1 MIRVVYALLFVS
13 LLAMSARV
21 AGQLSRPTLLPPQT
35 PLRPSNQAF
44 DLLET
49 FLGSAG
55 NFSPDIGVAAGWA
68 HLVLARNAG
77 ITLFRKSNGTEP
89 AKQLAS
95 MSMSAFFAR
104 VLQTGDALT
113 DPDVIFDPDGGR
125 FFLVLSPS
133 PPFAQMNPPLAVL
146 LAVSKSSYPE
156 TLTDTDWYVYR
167 LSREE
172 TVNAVD
178 FDKLAV
184 AGDTLLLSWQR
195 FERAGVDR
203 AAQNVINRGITIQ
216 LLDKRALMSGTV
228 PNPTNFVLNS
238 PLSGSGRARPASV
251 ASSRD
256 RQRERDR
263 MFFDIHQRCGPT
275 NRLTWLVGAVAG
287 IGTTA
292 RLDTREVTS
301 PFPCGHG
308 APGMPPQPGG
318 QVKVAGGNGTVPA
331 YYDGRLWVFA
341 DQQAASGVTTS
352 GLQWMELDVRGWPD
366 AISVMQSG
374 TYTEPGV
381 WFYKPGAAVDWAGNL
396 VLTFA
401 RSGPNDYPSAYYT
414 GRLVIDP
421 LGTLRPAR
429 PLRTGTRAWGGRD
442 LAGQPSAGNF
452 LDYSTVSVDPADGS
466 VWITGLVPSPA
477 LPSGPTDESDAWIG
491 RVRPIDTTPTGTNGT
506 VRQ

>member
-1 MIRVVYALLFVS
+1 MSRVVYALLFVG

-35 PLRPSNQAF
+35 PLRPSDQAF

-55 NFSPDIGVAAGWA
+55 TPSPDIGVAAGWA

-89 AKQLAS
+89 TKQLAS

-113 DPDVIFDPDGGR
+113 DPYVIFDPDGGR

-133 PPFAQMNPPLAVL
+133 PSFAQMNPPLAVL

-184 AGDTLLLSWQR
+184 AGDTLLLSWP
-195 FERAGVDR
+195 RAER
-203 AAQNVINRGITIQ
+203 AAQNDINRGTTIQ

-228 PNPTNFVLNS
+228 PNPTNFVLAGEANS
-238 PLSGSGRARPASV
+238 PLSRGVARPASV

-263 MFFDIHQRCGPT
+263 MFFDINTYCGRT
-275 NRLTWLVGAVAG
+275 NRLIWLVGAVAG

-292 RLDTREVTS
+292 RVDTREVTS
-301 PFPCGHG
+301 PFPCGSG

-318 QVKVAGGNGTVPA
+318 QVQLMAGGNGTAPA

-381 WFYKPGAAVDWAGNL
+381 WFYAPGAAVDWAGNL
-396 VLTFA
+396 VLTFV

-429 PLRTGTRAWGGRD
+429 PLQTGTRAWAGAPY
-442 LAGQPSAGNF
+442 AGQPTAGNF

-477 LPSGPTDESDAWIG
+477 LPSGPNESSDAWIG